1 MTCAEFQKLLYDHKA
16 WVEVD
21 EFDFLDDGNEI
32 RCRLRSSDFNV
43 HEYEIS
49 EALPEY
55 NVEISDLEEGC
66 DTCGH
71 GTTAYL
77 KAVRK

>member
-1 MTCAEFQKLLYDHKA
+1 MTCEEFQKLLYAHEA
-16 WVEVD
+16 WGIVD

-32 RCRLRSSDFNV
+32 RCRLRYSDFDPC
-43 HEYEIS
+43 EDQIKA
-49 EALPEY
+49 ALPEY